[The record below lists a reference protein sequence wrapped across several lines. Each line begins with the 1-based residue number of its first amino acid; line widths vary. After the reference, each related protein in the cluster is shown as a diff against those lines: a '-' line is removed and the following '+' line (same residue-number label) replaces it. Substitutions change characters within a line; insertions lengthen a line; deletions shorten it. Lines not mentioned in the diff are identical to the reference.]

1 MRSALLL
8 KLCIFVFVLIFI
20 RYWAIQQIWVPA
32 EEHIRQ
38 IERWDCT
45 PDEVILNAI
54 GKNYRNPFSNSVSM
68 LVSGA
73 TKCSWDQKEFREN
86 GPKEC
91 HLPMLIHA
99 KHALLQHWSKGKEFI
114 VGTKDCPLILWKR
127 EEQGKRQKFYAVWYK
142 GDDGRIQWNVEPYE
156 QETE

>member
-20 RYWAIQQIWVPA
+20 RYWAIQQIWIPA

-38 IERWDCT
+38 LGRENCT
-45 PDEVILNAI
+45 PDEAI
-54 GKNYRNPFSNSVSM
+54 FHAMGKLEYHYI
-68 LVSGA
+68 
-73 TKCSWDQKEFREN
+73 FRDYGTYCKGTERQCCM
-86 GPKEC
+86 KYHSKFTSTEC
-91 HLPMLIHA
+91 HLPILIHA
-99 KHALLQHWSKGKEFI
+99 KNAILEHQARGEEFI
-114 VGTKDCPLILWKR
+114 VGTEDCLLLLTKMD
-127 EEQGKRQKFYAVWYK
+127 EQGNRQKFYAVWYK